1 MKALVVRD
9 ARKTDISAIMGIENA
24 SPTAAHWSNS
34 HYGEALSEPERLIL
48 VAEQDQSDVV
58 GFLVASTAI
67 WEWELE
73 NIAVSP
79 IARRRGI
86 GRTLM
91 TALIDRARQTGA
103 TEIRQEI
110 RASNTAA
117 QKLGL
122 SVGFVQHG
130 RRSNYYR
137 DPVEDALLFKHLLD
151 RDR

>member
-122 SVGFVQHG
+122 SVGFIQQG